1 MVPFI
6 ILAERRRRMKG
17 VLMGAVVA
25 LGVSELGLY
34 FSVGSMTGMLA
45 TLVLFFVAFNLLE
58 ASLPSL
64 VAKMAPAAA
73 KGTAMG
79 FFTSSQFIGAFA
91 GGLLGGWFHQS
102 AGVEGV
108 FLLGAGTSLLWFL
121 VVLGLSDPTYLS
133 NRLLRVGVLTEE
145 EAAYMASRLSAV
157 PGVAEAVVVAQDG
170 VAYLKVDRSTLDESE
185 LARLSVVSA

>member
-1 MVPFI
+1 
-6 ILAERRRRMKG
+6 
-17 VLMGAVVA
+17 
-25 LGVSELGLY
+25 
-34 FSVGSMTGMLA
+34 MLA